1 VSEIGNH
8 ISVQRWQRWL
18 QNPSSLELQDMD
30 TLQNLHLQYPWM
42 SKTYK
47 LLAYLSKKE
56 NLSTFSHWNQYAA
69 LTSSNNHELFDLIH
83 GIESTPASTL
93 LENIPWVDNPA
104 SEISKAPDMVET
116 VVDST
121 PSHSLADLVMEEEKT
136 PVAPLPLEEDWAPIP
151 LITLEV
157 LIPEEK
163 EVVHVE
169 TAVHISAEIET
180 AESPVD
186 LGELGNDIMSKA
198 ISSSIELEVS
208 EAHQG
213 EFQTDTSSTL
223 ETQNT
228 IPSEQLDW
236 EDDYLNFIAGAIGER
251 TQDSPA
257 LQKTDEPEKDVISQ
271 FIQKEPQITRGRLL
285 DFEVGNMA
293 KESLEEDYNLVTETM
308 AKLYIKQ
315 GKIEKARKAYKKL
328 IELFPEKSIYFAT
341 QLKNLNKKNQ

>member
-1 VSEIGNH
+1 MSEIGNH
-8 ISVQRWQRWL
+8 ISVQRWQLWL

-69 LTSSNNHELFDLIH
+69 LTSSNNHELFDLIN
-83 GIESTPASTL
+83 GIESTQASTL
-93 LENIPWVDNPA
+93 MEDIPWVDNHE
-104 SEISKAPDMVET
+104 SEISKTPDKAET
-116 VVDST
+116 VVDSMA
-121 PSHSLADLVMEEEKT
+121 PNSLADLVMEEET
-136 PVAPLPLEEDWAPIP
+136 MPVAPLPLEEDWTPIP
-151 LITLEV
+151 LITLDV
-157 LIPEEK
+157 LTPEEK

-169 TAVHISAEIET
+169 TAVQISIERET
-180 AESPVD
+180 LESPVD
-186 LGELGNDIMSKA
+186 LGELGHDIMSKA

-208 EAHQG
+208 EPIVPEQKEKTIA
-213 EFQTDTSSTL
+213 TSSHVDPD
-223 ETQNT
+223 QKV
-228 IPSEQLDW
+228 DW
-236 EDDYLNFIAGAIGER
+236 EDDFLNFIAGAIGER
-251 TQDSPA
+251 TPDSSPS
-257 LQKTDEPEKDVISQ
+257 QKTEDPEKDVISQ